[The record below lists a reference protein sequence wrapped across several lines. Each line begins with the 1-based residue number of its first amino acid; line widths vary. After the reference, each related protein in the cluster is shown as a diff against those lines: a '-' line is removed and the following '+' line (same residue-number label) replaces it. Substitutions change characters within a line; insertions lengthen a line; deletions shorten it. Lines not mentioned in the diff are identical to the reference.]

1 MKLLQPR
8 LYGAVAAATSVLL
21 PMTTLANQN
30 PFGSAQ
36 TGRTYVNTIATNA
49 GINTTGR
56 TPEAIVGTLINI
68 VLGFLGVLLLLYFLY
83 AGFLWMT
90 SGGDTTQ
97 ADKAKQYIKNAVIG
111 LIIIVTSF
119 ALSTFVL
126 DQLVRVTSG
135 T

>member
-1 MKLLQPR
+1 
-8 LYGAVAAATSVLL
+8 
-21 PMTTLANQN
+21 MTD
-30 PFGSAQ
+30 
-36 TGRTYVNTIATNA
+36 TIARNA
-49 GINTTGR
+49 GINTGTR
-56 TPEAIVGTLINI
+56 TPEMIVGTLINI

>member
-1 MKLLQPR
+1 
-8 LYGAVAAATSVLL
+8 
-21 PMTTLANQN
+21 
-30 PFGSAQ
+30 
-36 TGRTYVNTIATNA
+36 
-49 GINTTGR
+49 
-56 TPEAIVGTLINI
+56 
-68 VLGFLGVLLLLYFLY
+68 
-83 AGFLWMT
+83 MT